1 MKSRFLLI
9 LVGLIMGGTMNLEAN
24 DTVKN
29 VDVPIKKVT
38 LYSSGV
44 GYFEHKGTIE
54 NASKLTL
61 PFETSALN
69 DVLTVSYTH
78 LTLPTNSLV

>member
-1 MKSRFLLI
+1 MKSKFLLI

-44 GYFEHKGTIE
+44 GYF
-54 NASKLTL
+54 
-61 PFETSALN
+61 
-69 DVLTVSYTH
+69 
-78 LTLPTNSLV
+78 